1 MMKMMTADTLSVF
14 RININ
19 MKKIDLIESICE
31 EFTDVVITDK
41 KKNSVILHLPKKY
54 YKELNKRL
62 TEKGFELTFKKAI
75 NSSHITVSYTLIKK
89 K

>member
-1 MMKMMTADTLSVF
+1 
-14 RININ
+14 

-54 YKELNKRL
+54 FKELNNRL
-62 TEKGFELTFKKAI
+62 ADKGFELTFEKAV
-75 NSSHITVSYTLIKK
+75 SPGHVTVSYNLIKK
-89 K
+89 